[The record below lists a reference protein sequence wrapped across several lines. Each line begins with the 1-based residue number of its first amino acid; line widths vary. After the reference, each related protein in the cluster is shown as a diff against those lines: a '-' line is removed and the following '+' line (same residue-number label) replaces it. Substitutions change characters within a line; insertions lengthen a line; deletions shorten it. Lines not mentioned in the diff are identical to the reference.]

1 MAAFLLINYPLLKT
15 FLNFLDKIHFFKI
28 VIITFTLS

>member
-15 FLNFLDKIHFFKI
+15 FLNFLNKFRIFKI